1 MDLLRTEG
9 TFPNLH
15 QPPPTS
21 TSTNLHQPPQ
31 PVLLV
36 PEHFREPDDPAG
48 DAYDHPEKPQVV
60 AHARAFLRHYQLI
73 AVLHV
78 QVVERTPLRHGP
90 GELLAVQ
97 QAVAAP
103 FQPHLAR
110 LGGWERAPRGH
121 ERVGHEGIGGY
132 GVV

>member
-1 MDLLRTEG
+1 TEANLGHDLLS
-9 TFPNLH
+9 
-15 QPPPTS
+15 PPSLPSYLPPRYLPSLPTRRS
-21 TSTNLHQPPQ
+21 SDLTNLHQPPQ

-78 QVVERTPLRHGP
+78 QVVERTPLRHG
-90 GELLAVQ
+90 
-97 QAVAAP
+97 
-103 FQPHLAR
+103 R
-110 LGGWERAPRGH
+110 RGH
-121 ERVGHEGIGGY
+121 GRQQIGRAH
-132 GVV
+132 V